1 MKFKAYKKLDKKQQN
16 IKRGKRLAFFIKK
29 LCNFLQ
35 SFVLVCSL
43 LLNAVNKAVKLGHGR
58 RAVAD
63 ERADAVFQKR
73 CAVLFG
79 EVADF
84 LGCPALGYHAAKV
97 AVDFDNF
104 VNCGTSLVAGVA
116 AAGTADRLINMSD

>member
-1 MKFKAYKKLDKKQQN
+1 MVSIKIN
-16 IKRGKRLAFFIKK
+16 IKT
-29 LCNFLQ
+29 LQ
-35 SFVLVCSL
+35 IFAEFCFGVVC

-58 RAVAD
+58 RAVAN

-84 LGCPALGYHAAKV
+84 LGCPALGDHTAKV

-116 AAGTADRLINMSD
+116 AARTADRLINVSD

>member
-1 MKFKAYKKLDKKQQN
+1 MTN
-16 IKRGKRLAFFIKK
+16 IIIR
-29 LCNFLQ
+29 
-35 SFVLVCSL
+35 

-116 AAGTADRLINMSD
+116 AAGAADRLINMSD

>member
-1 MKFKAYKKLDKKQQN
+1 MKYIRILTPKQYFVN
-16 IKRGKRLAFFIKK
+16 IRMHKNMTNIIIR
-29 LCNFLQ
+29 
-35 SFVLVCSL
+35 

-116 AAGTADRLINMSD
+116 AAGTADRLINVSD

>member
-1 MKFKAYKKLDKKQQN
+1 MQKKYGFHQNKYKN
-16 IKRGKRLAFFIKK
+16 SARTCRV
-29 LCNFLQ
+29 
-35 SFVLVCSL
+35 FVLVCSR

-97 AVDFDNF
+97 AVDLDNF
-104 VNCGTSLVAGVA
+104 VNCGTSLVTGVA
-116 AAGTADRLINMSD
+116 AAGAADRLINMSD